1 MTDAKQTEKTY
12 GQWWESSEEQVT
24 VRLSA
29 VENVGMA
36 ALREAGASEEDA
48 AFLLSMAVAKALQ
61 GDYVRGLGSIRRHV
75 TAAQNGSV
83 DMNPTIE
90 HLADKGAMAL
100 VDGGP
105 KAQDALVCRYA
116 IDLACDKAREFGVG
130 WVSARSSG
138 GSLAPFMKRAA
149 ARDMAAMV
157 FIQARFPVVAPT
169 GGSSPMLGNAPVGF
183 AIPAGRHDPVIVDMS
198 ITQTSASPVADAA
211 RQGKPVAS
219 DMILDASGQ
228 PTTDTSNFLKPDYQG
243 PLFVPQGSILP
254 LGGARSGH
262 KGYALVFFVGLLSYL
277 MTDTTPPWDLALD
290 SDKDGQPGTMFLAMD
305 PSNIMPIDRFKEQ
318 VDEFIDHITSSPR
331 KEGVDQILYPG
342 QRSQLL
348 QRQGRER
355 DSVTMPASQY
365 HDLSALAK
373 ELGMD
378 GVL

>member
-1 MTDAKQTEKTY
+1 MTDARQTEKTY

-83 DMNPTIE
+83 DMNPVIE

-318 VDEFIDHITSSPR
+318 VDEFIDHITASPR

>member
-1 MTDAKQTEKTY
+1 MTDARQSEKTY

-24 VRLSA
+24 VPLSA
-29 VENVGMA
+29 VEKVGMA

-48 AFLLSMAVAKALQ
+48 AFLLSIAVAKALQ
-61 GDYVRGLGSIRRHV
+61 GDYVRGLGAIRRHV
-75 TAAQNGSV
+75 TASRNGAV
-83 DMNPTIE
+83 DMNPNIE
-90 HLADKGAMAL
+90 HVVDKGAMAL

-116 IDLACDKAREFGVG
+116 IDLACDKAKEFGVG
-130 WVSARSSG
+130 WVSARCSG
-138 GSLAPFMKRAA
+138 GTLAPFMKRAA

-169 GGSSPMLGNAPVGF
+169 GGSSPLLGNAPVGF

-219 DMILDASGQ
+219 DMILDALGE
-228 PTTDTSNFLKPDYQG
+228 PTTDTKDFLKPDYQG

-277 MTDTTPPWDLALD
+277 MTDTSPPWDLALD
-290 SDKDGQPGTMFLAMD
+290 SDKESKPGTMFLAMD
-305 PSNIMPIDRFKEQ
+305 PSNIMPIDRFKDQ

-331 KEGVDQILYPG
+331 REGAEDILYPG
-342 QRSQLL
+342 QRSQKL

-365 HDLSALAK
+365 HDLATLSQ
-373 ELGMD
+373 ELGLD
-378 GVL
+378 GVM

>member
-1 MTDAKQTEKTY
+1 MTNARQTEKTY

-75 TAAQNGSV
+75 TAARNGSV

-290 SDKDGQPGTMFLAMD
+290 SDKDGRPGTMFLAMD

-318 VDEFIDHITSSPR
+318 VDEFIDHITASPR

>member
-1 MTDAKQTEKTY
+1 MTDARQTEKTY

-29 VENVGMA
+29 VEKVGMA
-36 ALREAGASEEDA
+36 ALGEAGASEEDA

-75 TAAQNGSV
+75 TAARNGSV
-83 DMNPTIE
+83 NMNPTIE

-116 IDLACDKAREFGVG
+116 IDLACDKAQEFGVG

-318 VDEFIDHITSSPR
+318 VDEFIDHITASPR

>member
-1 MTDAKQTEKTY
+1 MTDARHTEKTY

-29 VENVGMA
+29 VEKVGMA
-36 ALREAGASEEDA
+36 ALRRAGASEVDA
-48 AFLLSMAVAKALQ
+48 AFLLSISVDKALQ
-61 GDYVRGLGSIRRHV
+61 GDYVRGLGAIRRHF
-75 TAAQNGSV
+75 TAGRSRSV

-90 HLADKGAMAL
+90 HIADKGAMAL
-100 VDGGP
+100 IDGGP

-116 IDLACDKAREFGVG
+116 IDLACDKAAEYGVG
-130 WVSARSSG
+130 WVSAQCSG
-138 GSLAPFMKRAA
+138 GTLAPFMKRAT

-183 AIPAGRHDPVIVDMS
+183 GIPAGRHDPVIVDMS

-262 KGYALVFFVGLLSYL
+262 KGYAMVFFVGLLSYL
-277 MTDTTPPWDLALD
+277 MTDTTPPWDLAMD
-290 SDKDGQPGTMFLAMD
+290 SDKDGQPGTVFLAMD
-305 PSNIMPIDRFKEQ
+305 PSNIMPIDRFKAQ
-318 VDEFIDHITSSPR
+318 ADDFIDQITSSPR
-331 KEGVDQILYPG
+331 KEGEEQILYPG
-342 QRSQLL
+342 QRSQQL

-365 HDLSALAK
+365 HDLAALAK

>member
-1 MTDAKQTEKTY
+1 MTDTRQPEKTY

-29 VENVGMA
+29 VEQVGMA

-48 AFLLSMAVAKALQ
+48 AFLLSICVDKALQ
-61 GDYVRGLGSIRRHV
+61 GDYVRGLGAIRRHV
-75 TAAQNGSV
+75 TAARNGSV

-100 VDGGP
+100 IDGGP

-116 IDLACDKAREFGVG
+116 IDLACDKAAEFGVG
-130 WVSARSSG
+130 WVSARCSG
-138 GSLAPFMKRAA
+138 GTLAPFMKRAA

-169 GGSSPMLGNAPVGF
+169 GGSNPLLGNAPVGF
-183 AIPAGRHDPVIVDMS
+183 GIPAGRHEPVIVDMS

-219 DMILDASGQ
+219 DMILDASGE

-254 LGGARSGH
+254 LGGTRSGH
-262 KGYALVFFVGLLSYL
+262 KGYALVFFVGLLSYI
-277 MTDTTPPWDLALD
+277 MTDTTPPWDLAMD
-290 SDKDGQPGTMFLAMD
+290 SDKDGQPGTVFLAMD
-305 PSNIMPIDRFKEQ
+305 PSNIMPIDRFKDQ
-318 VDEFIDHITSSPR
+318 VDKFIDQITSSPR
-331 KEGVDQILYPG
+331 KEGVDEILYPG
-342 QRSQLL
+342 QRSQKL

-365 HDLSALAK
+365 HDLAALAQ

>member
-1 MTDAKQTEKTY
+1 
-12 GQWWESSEEQVT
+12 
-24 VRLSA
+24 
-29 VENVGMA
+29 
-36 ALREAGASEEDA
+36 
-48 AFLLSMAVAKALQ
+48 
-61 GDYVRGLGSIRRHV
+61 
-75 TAAQNGSV
+75 
-83 DMNPTIE
+83 
-90 HLADKGAMAL
+90 
-100 VDGGP
+100 
-105 KAQDALVCRYA
+105 
-116 IDLACDKAREFGVG
+116 
-130 WVSARSSG
+130 
-138 GSLAPFMKRAA
+138 MKRAA

-290 SDKDGQPGTMFLAMD
+290 SDKDGRPGTMFLAMD

-318 VDEFIDHITSSPR
+318 VDDFIDHITSSPR

-365 HDLSALAK
+365 HDLAALAK
-373 ELGMD
+373 ERGNS
-378 GVL
+378 

>member
-1 MTDAKQTEKTY
+1 MTDARQTEKTY

-90 HLADKGAMAL
+90 HLTDKGAMAL

-116 IDLACDKAREFGVG
+116 IDLACDKAAEFGVG

-262 KGYALVFFVGLLSYL
+262 KGYAMVFFVGLLSYL

-290 SDKDGQPGTMFLAMD
+290 SDKDGRPGTMFLAMD

-318 VDEFIDHITSSPR
+318 VDEFIDQITSSPR

-342 QRSQLL
+342 QRSQKL

>member
-1 MTDAKQTEKTY
+1 MTDARQSEKTY

-24 VRLSA
+24 VRLSG
-29 VENVGMA
+29 VEKVGMA

-48 AFLLSMAVAKALQ
+48 AFLLSIAVAKALQ
-61 GDYVRGLGSIRRHV
+61 GDYVRGLGAIRRHV
-75 TAAQNGSV
+75 TASRNGAV
-83 DMNPTIE
+83 DMNPNIE
-90 HLADKGAMAL
+90 HVVDKGAMAL

-116 IDLACDKAREFGVG
+116 IDLACDKAKEFGVG
-130 WVSARSSG
+130 WVSARCSG
-138 GSLAPFMKRAA
+138 GTLAPFMKRAA

-169 GGSSPMLGNAPVGF
+169 GGSSPLLGNAPVGF

-219 DMILDASGQ
+219 DMILDALGE
-228 PTTDTSNFLKPDYQG
+228 PTTDTKDFLKPDYQG

-277 MTDTTPPWDLALD
+277 MTDTSPPWDLALD
-290 SDKDGQPGTMFLAMD
+290 SDKEARPGTMFLAMD
-305 PSNIMPIDRFKEQ
+305 PSNIMPIDRFKDQ

-331 KEGVDQILYPG
+331 REGAEDILYPG
-342 QRSQLL
+342 QRSQKL

-365 HDLSALAK
+365 HDLAALAK
-373 ELGMD
+373 EVGLD

>member
-1 MTDAKQTEKTY
+1 M
-12 GQWWESSEEQVT
+12 
-24 VRLSA
+24 
-29 VENVGMA
+29 
-36 ALREAGASEEDA
+36 
-48 AFLLSMAVAKALQ
+48 
-61 GDYVRGLGSIRRHV
+61 
-75 TAAQNGSV
+75 TAARNGSV
-83 DMNPTIE
+83 DMNPTIK

-100 VDGGP
+100 IDGGR

-116 IDLACDKAREFGVG
+116 IDLACDKASEFGVG
-130 WVSARSSG
+130 WVSARCSG
-138 GSLAPFMKRAA
+138 GTLAPFMKRAA

-211 RQGKPVAS
+211 RQGKPVES

-262 KGYALVFFVGLLSYL
+262 KGYALVFFVGLLSYI
-277 MTDTTPPWDLALD
+277 MTDTTPPWDLAMD
-290 SDKDGQPGTMFLAMD
+290 SDKDGQPGTVFLAMD
-305 PSNIMPIDRFKEQ
+305 PSNIMPIDRFKAQ
-318 VDEFIDHITSSPR
+318 VDEFIDQITSSPR
-331 KEGVDQILYPG
+331 IEGVEHILYPG
-342 QRSQLL
+342 QRSQQL

-365 HDLSALAK
+365 HDLAALAK